1 MFLFCGG
8 GGEEI
13 RPSSSVIPYAAAVVL
28 IFRLYFRSNFFYLST
43 SFSFCAN
50 HLFDLFLL
58 SKSFSFII
66 FIYFVAAAVLL
77 EPGF

>member
-1 MFLFCGG
+1 MGCG
-8 GGEEI
+8 EVV
-13 RPSSSVIPYAAAVVL
+13 RPSSSVVPGAAAVVL
-28 IFRLYFRSNFFYLST
+28 IFRFHFRSYYFHLHT
-43 SFSFCAN
+43 SASFCAN
-50 HLFDLFLL
+50 HLFDLFSL